1 MLKPTKKIVLLFAL
15 LISAVA
21 GAQVATTPGKIAVLD
36 AQGAILSTDEAQK
49 KLKAF
54 SAQPEFD
61 TDKKQ
66 FEKLKK
72 EFDDMVKQFQ
82 KDGAVMSNEQKEDQ
96 RKKLETK
103 QSDIEYLGRKLQG
116 KQQELVRTVMQ
127 DQEAKFKKAVADLI
141 KSENIGL
148 LLDVSTVMHVDNSYN
163 ITSKVT
169 DALNKANSQ

>member
-1 MLKPTKKIVLLFAL
+1 MFKSYKTIALLFAL
-15 LISAVA
+15 LVSAVA
-21 GAQVATTPGKIAVLD
+21 TAQPAAQGKIAVLD
-36 AQGAILSTDEAQK
+36 AQGAILSTDDAQK

-54 SAQPEFD
+54 SAQPDFD

-82 KDGAVMSNEQKEDQ
+82 KDGAVMSNEQKEEQ

-103 QSDIEYLGRKLQG
+103 QSDIEYLGRKLQA
-116 KQQELVRTVMQ
+116 KQQELVRTIMQ

-148 LLDVSTVMHVDNSYN
+148 LLDVSTVMHLDNSYN